1 MVLIERLV
9 PPENLFTE
17 IEEAREKIRL
27 EKNKEDEAKKGK
39 LGHDNQEPESKSTKN
54 DSKQILIFVVILYIQ
69 KIKKSI
75 KIR

>member
-9 PPENLFTE
+9 PPENLFAE

-39 LGHDNQEPESKSTKN
+39 LGHDNLEPESKKH
-54 DSKQILIFVVILYIQ
+54 
-69 KIKKSI
+69 KK
-75 KIR
+75 